1 MEECSVS
8 DIGAESFSLLSR
20 RCRTRQY
27 QTEPAL
33 MAARSPNELIMER
46 KAPTRTKEMTFFSL
60 LNIRQWEGID
70 YRSVEEKFTSTL
82 QKGLQSWVLQV
93 KSRTMP
99 HFANTLIS
107 NEIWSYLY
115 KMYNSLWNP
124 TNRTFMHFSLT
135 LIRLIKT
142 IRTMLCI
149 FYYLMSLRS
158 FNDSDNDFHTD
169 SND

>member
-1 MEECSVS
+1 MSRNKDKDRFFSLLLILITVGRVH
-8 DIGAESFSLLSR
+8 GAESFSLLSR

-82 QKGLQSWVLQV
+82 QKGLQS
-93 KSRTMP
+93 
-99 HFANTLIS
+99 
-107 NEIWSYLY
+107 
-115 KMYNSLWNP
+115 
-124 TNRTFMHFSLT
+124 
-135 LIRLIKT
+135 
-142 IRTMLCI
+142 
-149 FYYLMSLRS
+149 
-158 FNDSDNDFHTD
+158 
-169 SND
+169 

>member
-82 QKGLQSWVLQV
+82 CKKVCRVEYSKWNRGQCPILQIHWF
-93 KSRTMP
+93 RTK
-99 HFANTLIS
+99 FEVI
-107 NEIWSYLY
+107 Y
-115 KMYNSLWNP
+115 
-124 TNRTFMHFSLT
+124 
-135 LIRLIKT
+135 IKCIIVFGT
-142 IRTMLCI
+142 QRIELSCI
-149 FYYLMSLRS
+149 F
-158 FNDSDNDFHTD
+158 H
-169 SND
+169 

>member
-82 QKGLQSWVLQV
+82 QKGPSAELSTP
-93 KSRTMP
+93 S
-99 HFANTLIS
+99 
-107 NEIWSYLY
+107 EIA
-115 KMYNSLWNP
+115 
-124 TNRTFMHFSLT
+124 
-135 LIRLIKT
+135 
-142 IRTMLCI
+142 
-149 FYYLMSLRS
+149 
-158 FNDSDNDFHTD
+158 DNAPFCKYIDFERNLKL
-169 SND
+169 SI